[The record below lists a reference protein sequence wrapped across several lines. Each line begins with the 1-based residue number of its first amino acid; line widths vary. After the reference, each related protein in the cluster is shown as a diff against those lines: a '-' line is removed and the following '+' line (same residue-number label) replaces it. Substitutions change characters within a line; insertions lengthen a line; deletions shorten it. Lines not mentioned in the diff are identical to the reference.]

1 MRERELNAEEKNL
14 IRLEMLDE
22 VDAFCRSH
30 GIRYSLACGT
40 LLGAIRHKG
49 YIPWDDDM
57 DIMMPRPDLERF
69 AKEFVS
75 DNVRYIDINNEEF
88 FSFAFSRLVDRHS
101 YSKPG
106 KALVGP
112 GLEIDVYPVHGI
124 PSIKED
130 IDAFFMK
137 CKFWLKIRLWVMKWR
152 ARMVKRFPVKSVP
165 FFRFIQRKYYNLVF
179 SNPYGTNHYF
189 MVHSGEVDWA
199 HTYDFDLF
207 ETMTDVDFEGHRY
220 MAIARYDEYLKQRY
234 GNYMELP
241 PIEQRVPYHGGKYYH
256 LESPLK

>member
-1 MRERELNAEEKNL
+1 MNTILSLEDRNRT
-14 IRLEMLDE
+14 RLEMLDE

-30 GIRYSLACGT
+30 GIKYSLACGT

-75 DNVRYIDINNEEF
+75 DKVRYIDIHNEKY
-88 FSFAFSRLVDRHS
+88 FSFAFSRLVDRDS

-106 KALVGP
+106 KTLIGP
-112 GLEIDVYPVHGI
+112 GLEIDVYPVHGV
-124 PSIKED
+124 PSNKKE
-130 IDAFFMK
+130 IDAFFKK
-137 CKFWLKIRLWVMKWR
+137 CKFWLKIRLWLMKWR
-152 ARMVKRFPVKSVP
+152 ARIIKRFPVKTVP
-165 FFRFIQRKYYNLVF
+165 LFRCIQKKYYNLVY
-179 SNPYGTNHYF
+179 SNPYGTNQYY

-207 ETMTDVDFEGHRY
+207 ETVTDVEFEGHRY
-220 MAIARYDEYLKQRY
+220 MAIARYDEYLSQRY

-241 PIEQRVPYHGGKYYH
+241 PVEQRVPYHGGTYYRRGA
-256 LESPLK
+256 SLK